1 MFDFARARRTMVD
14 CQVRTFDV
22 TDRAV
27 LAALEY
33 LPRERFVPEDKQLLA
48 FSDQHIV
55 VSEPGDAPAPQGRF
69 LLAPL
74 IFARLIQA
82 LDLREGARVLD
93 VGAATGYGSAVLAH
107 VGAQVTAL
115 ESDEAVAARARVL
128 AAEFG
133 EGRINVVTGPLA
145 DGWREGAPYD
155 AIVVNGAF
163 ETVPETLLAQLTDGG
178 KLVGVSGET
187 AAPKA
192 ILIQRAGA
200 STSTRTL
207 FDAPA
212 PALAGFRA
220 PAEFVF

>member
-27 LAALEY
+27 LAALEH
-33 LPRERFVPEDKQLLA
+33 LPRERFVPEDRQLLA
-48 FSDQHIV
+48 FSDQHLV
-55 VSEPGDAPAPQGRF
+55 VSDAKEQGRF

-82 LDLREGARVLD
+82 LELREGARVLD

-107 VGAQVTAL
+107 IGAEVTAL
-115 ESDEAVAARARVL
+115 ESDEAVAARAREL

-133 EGRINVVTGPLA
+133 EGRIDVVTGPLA
-145 DGWREGAPYD
+145 EGWSAGAPYD

-163 ETVPETLLAQLTDGG
+163 EAVPEKLVAQLADGG
-178 KLVGVSGET
+178 KLVGVGSSSG
-187 AAPKA
+187 APKA
-192 ILIQRAGA
+192 VLIQRTGT

-212 PALAGFRA
+212 PVLDGFRA
-220 PAEFVF
+220 PADFVF

>member
-27 LAALEY
+27 LAALGRV
-33 LPRERFVPEDKQLLA
+33 PRERFVPEDRQLLA
-48 FSDQHIV
+48 FSDQHLV
-55 VSEPGDAPAPQGRF
+55 VSDDIEQGRF

-74 IFARLIQA
+74 IFARLIQSLEIA
-82 LDLREGARVLD
+82 EGARVLD